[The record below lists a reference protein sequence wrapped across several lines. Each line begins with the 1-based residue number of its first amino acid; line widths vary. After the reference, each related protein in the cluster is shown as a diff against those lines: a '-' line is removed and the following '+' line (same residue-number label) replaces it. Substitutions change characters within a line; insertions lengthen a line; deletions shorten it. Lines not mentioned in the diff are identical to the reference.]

1 MSGASADERKLLD
14 RCRRG
19 EELAWRELYREHAQ
33 RVGRYLRYLLGP
45 VLDVDDLVQT
55 VFIEMTRGL
64 RDFRED
70 SEFSTWL
77 FSVVRH
83 VAEVHAR
90 TEYRRDRRRNAFA
103 EWAVLGRTFAPD
115 PATNADDRA
124 VVRFVCD
131 VLEGMDQ
138 RKRVVWLMS
147 EIEGLRCDEIAT
159 AIDVAP
165 GTARSRLFN
174 ARAEIFEA
182 MNKVTTPKP
191 SSWPWRVVGRSDGS
205 E

>member
-1 MSGASADERKLLD
+1 MSGASAEERKLLE
-14 RCRRG
+14 RFRRG
-19 EELAWRELYREHAQ
+19 DEVAWRELYRAHAQ

-45 VLDVDDLVQT
+45 VHDLDDLVQT

-77 FSVVRH
+77 YSVVQH

-147 EIEGLRCDEIAT
+147 EIEGLRCDEIAQ

-165 GTARSRLFN
+165 GTARSRLFH
-174 ARAEIFEA
+174 ARHEIFAA
-182 MNKVTTPKP
+182 MDRVATPKP
-191 SSWPWRVVGRSDGS
+191 SS
-205 E
+205 